1 MSGDAG
7 RIAAGVATMGLSEVF
22 YYQPQGQIKA
32 TKAAAAQAAAQQ
44 EKLLKAAEE
53 KSLAE
58 DATNASAI
66 SRARQK
72 ALAASVAAQGRASTI
87 ASGSQ
92 GVTGQAPGTTKSLIG
107 E

>member
-1 MSGDAG
+1 MSKQ
-7 RIAAGVATMGLSEVF
+7 ATRAFVGFMTLGLSEAF
-22 YYQPQGQIKA
+22 YYQPQAQIKA
-32 TKAAAAQAAAQQ
+32 TKDAASQAAAQQ

-53 KSLAE
+53 KSAQE
-58 DATNASAI
+58 EATTSSAI
-66 SRARQK
+66 ARARQK

-92 GVTGQAPGTTKSLIG
+92 GVTGQAPGTTKTLIG